1 MKGEQGTTGHAM
13 PMGPLRQAG
22 PRYEKQRKATKTKRD
37 RAKAKVRRIVQK
49 QSRRRN
55 RL

>member
-13 PMGPLRQAG
+13 PMGRLRPTG
-22 PRYEKQRKATKTKRD
+22 PRYARKRKATKAKHD
-37 RAKAKVRRIVQK
+37 PAKAKRRRLMAK

-55 RL
+55 RR